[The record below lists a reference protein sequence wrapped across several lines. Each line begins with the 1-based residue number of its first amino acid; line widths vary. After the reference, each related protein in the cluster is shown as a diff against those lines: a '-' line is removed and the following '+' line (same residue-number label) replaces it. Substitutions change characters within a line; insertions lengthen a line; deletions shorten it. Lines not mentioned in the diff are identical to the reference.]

1 MKFTT
6 LLPMALLATFAAAQS
21 NSTEGGGGSAACTTC
36 LQTSLQALP
45 LCKSLNVT
53 GVIGEF
59 DPTGSPAYAACLCSS
74 LDGTWIDT
82 CLDPSKCGADIA
94 NFKATY
100 ADSMKQAGLVCNGT
114 TPTFNPPPPD
124 TVLPS
129 STGAGG
135 GAAATDTP
143 KSAGQKEV
151 PLLLTQIVGVVT
163 VAAAIG
169 MNFL

>member
-1 MKFTT
+1 MKFTA
-6 LLPMALLATFAAAQS
+6 LLPVALLATFAAAQS

-74 LDGTWIDT
+74 LDGTWMNT
-82 CLDPSKCGADIA
+82 CQDPSKCGADIA

-135 GAAATDTP
+135 PAATETS